1 LLFLRKRVGEAKMQ
15 IQSTLSNSQSYEP
28 SSYVNTR
35 VNRGSTDSFEPVS
48 QGIIPFESAVPL
60 SQKAY
65 QIFDKL
71 TVEFSTDSKLEAQ
84 NIFNEAILSDAA
96 NKYMTSRGIERLDQQ
111 QVVQQFFDQ
120 YGGTMPDGVIASMLN
135 SRISESVSANE
146 RNFLTQFRDL
156 LEEPTIS
163 LDISI

>member
-1 LLFLRKRVGEAKMQ
+1 MQ
-15 IQSTLSNSQSYEP
+15 IQNALSNSQHYEP
-28 SSYVNTR
+28 FSYVNTK
-35 VNRGSTDSFEPVS
+35 VNRSGEDVKDSVAQGITSFEPV
-48 QGIIPFESAVPL
+48 IPV

-71 TVEFSTDSKLEAQ
+71 TVELTTEGKQEAE
-84 NIFNEAILSDAA
+84 NIFNNAVASNAA
-96 NKYMTSRGIERLDQQ
+96 NRYMSSRGIEKIDQQ

-120 YGGTMPDGVIASMLN
+120 FGDSMPDGVIASMLN
-135 SRISESVSANE
+135 ARIAESASYNE
-146 RNFLTQFRDL
+146 RNFLTQFKDL

>member
-1 LLFLRKRVGEAKMQ
+1 MQ
-15 IQSTLSNSQSYEP
+15 IQSALSNSQNYEP
-28 SSYVNTR
+28 SSYVNTK
-35 VNRGSTDSFEPVS
+35 VNRSGEDSPEPVI
-48 QGIIPFESAVPL
+48 QGVVAFESAVPL

-71 TVEFSTDSKLEAQ
+71 TVEYSTDGRLDAQ
-84 NIFNEAILSDAA
+84 NAFNDAILSNAA
-96 NKYMTSRGIERLDQQ
+96 NRYMSSRGIERLDQQ

-120 YGGTMPDGVIASMLN
+120 YGDSMPDGVIASMLN
-135 SRISESVSANE
+135 SRINESTNANE

>member
-1 LLFLRKRVGEAKMQ
+1 MQ
-15 IQSTLSNSQSYEP
+15 IQSALSNSQSYEP

-35 VNRGSTDSFEPVS
+35 VNRSSTDSPEPVL

-71 TVEFSTDSKLEAQ
+71 TVEFSTDGRLDAQ
-84 NIFNEAILSDAA
+84 NVFNDAILSDAA
-96 NKYMTSRGIERLDQQ
+96 NRYMTSRGIERLDQQ

-120 YGGTMPDGVIASMLN
+120 YGGSMPDGVIASMLN
-135 SRISESVSANE
+135 SRISESANANE